1 MFQRIGCY
9 TLFDIT
15 QTGVLNRSRPPENAI
30 PNEWSLKRNQQANF
44 DTIIQAISLRSQPEN
59 ITKPKKQDTPD
70 NIKFGRLYQNTKECW
85 HFTFSV
91 NFASVYDDGQDE
103 LGYLYADCEG
113 IPMINIDEKIDKLPN
128 FLKTDLDN
136 KNIYFVKYT
145 DES

>member
-15 QTGVLNRSRPPENAI
+15 QTGVLNRSRPPENTI
-30 PNEWSLKRNQQANF
+30 PAEWALKRNQQANF

-59 ITKPKKQDTPD
+59 ITKPKKQNKPD
-70 NIKFGRLYQNTKECW
+70 NIKFGNMYSDTKDCW

-91 NFASVYDDGQDE
+91 NFASVYDDGIDE
-103 LGYLYADCEG
+103 LGYLYADCDG
-113 IPMINIDEKIDKLPN
+113 VPMINVTDKNIPN
-128 FLKTDLDN
+128 FLKTDLDY